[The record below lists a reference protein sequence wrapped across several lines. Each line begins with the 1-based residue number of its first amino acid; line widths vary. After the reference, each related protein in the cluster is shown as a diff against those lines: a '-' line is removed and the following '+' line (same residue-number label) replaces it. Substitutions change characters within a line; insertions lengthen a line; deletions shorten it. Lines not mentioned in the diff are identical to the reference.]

1 MLLLPDDPFSGI
13 GVFKSPSRRWP
24 AALGGHVRLGVVL
37 AAHQKKRV
45 CGTCNRRNAC
55 IALGTEGL
63 CLSFLDAGR
72 RPVPGVRLALRTSGV
87 RYLVERQPREPT
99 GGQRRGGG
107 ENWPLEPAEG
117 GPLPDDPRL
126 RAMWKK
132 FWGDDFKKLEHSNR
146 KNVVPGAWRVEVSP
160 TVPAA
165 EDHFLHLLEI
175 GSSGT
180 TGKHRVELLKGQN
193 VAGAAFE
200 SGPMALFN
208 TGSSPLLE
216 GEVTL
221 PAIACSEL
229 LAFGLRENAL
239 FEISFGGPNITTP
252 TSIAAPGIA
261 VKTQHLRSNEN
272 GVLALTL
279 DNGHSARLRFKQ
291 V

>member
-1 MLLLPDDPFSGI
+1 
-13 GVFKSPSRRWP
+13 
-24 AALGGHVRLGVVL
+24 
-37 AAHQKKRV
+37 
-45 CGTCNRRNAC
+45 
-55 IALGTEGL
+55 
-63 CLSFLDAGR
+63 
-72 RPVPGVRLALRTSGV
+72 
-87 RYLVERQPREPT
+87 
-99 GGQRRGGG
+99 
-107 ENWPLEPAEG
+107 
-117 GPLPDDPRL
+117 
-126 RAMWKK
+126 
-132 FWGDDFKKLEHSNR
+132 
-146 KNVVPGAWRVEVSP
+146 
-160 TVPAA
+160 VPAA

-252 TSIAAPGIA
+252 MSIAALGIA

-291 V
+291 D